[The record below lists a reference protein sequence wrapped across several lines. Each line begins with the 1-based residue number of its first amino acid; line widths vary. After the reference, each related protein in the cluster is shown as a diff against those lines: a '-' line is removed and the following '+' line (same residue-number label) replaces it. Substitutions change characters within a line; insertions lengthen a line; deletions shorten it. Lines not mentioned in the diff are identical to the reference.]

1 MFSGFSIIYFT
12 RRAIAAEL
20 IQWASLLAMMCL
32 TAFHYMKVLLIVLLN
47 KAIFL
52 LKDPIAHIL
61 TLAGWSFLFVR
72 DMYRGIVSTTSVWPT
87 LQALLLVTA
96 VLSVGEATRA
106 NAVSEQPWAFL
117 IATVLGVG
125 AVSGVINHTVFVLS
139 LLLSAVFSLVVQ
151 KKDPVCAFLP
161 MTALLVGIA
170 EVPLKAAIL
179 GCFIILAIYYNW
191 KDPKG
196 LITSSSN
203 KQSTQPA
210 IMSIVAFM
218 LGLTI
223 GSRYLHAMHVMWLA
237 KF

>member
-139 LLLSAVFSLVVQ
+139 LLKVH
-151 KKDPVCAFLP
+151 
-161 MTALLVGIA
+161 
-170 EVPLKAAIL
+170 E
-179 GCFIILAIYYNW
+179 YHY
-191 KDPKG
+191 
-196 LITSSSN
+196 
-203 KQSTQPA
+203 
-210 IMSIVAFM
+210 
-218 LGLTI
+218 
-223 GSRYLHAMHVMWLA
+223 
-237 KF
+237 